1 MLAISSRSVEN
12 LIYIIIV
19 DIQPMKNMKS
29 ILTETALLCEAI
41 AFWLVALPAA
51 VVVFPA
57 MALWEEI
64 GKLVKATAGAH
75 SPTLCEG

>member
-1 MLAISSRSVEN
+1 MN
-12 LIYIIIV
+12 
-19 DIQPMKNMKS
+19 NMKS

-57 MALWEEI
+57 IALWEEI
-64 GKLVKATAGAH
+64 GKLVKATANPNSQAF
-75 SPTLCEG
+75 CEG

>member
-12 LIYIIIV
+12 LIYTVIV
-19 DIQPMKNMKS
+19 YIQPMKNMKS

-64 GKLVKATAGAH
+64 GKLVKATAGPGCQA
-75 SPTLCEG
+75 LCEG